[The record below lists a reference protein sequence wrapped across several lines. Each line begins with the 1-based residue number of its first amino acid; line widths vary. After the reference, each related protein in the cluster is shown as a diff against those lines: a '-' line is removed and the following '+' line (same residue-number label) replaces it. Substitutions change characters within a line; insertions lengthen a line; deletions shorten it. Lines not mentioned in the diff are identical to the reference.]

1 METATTQGQSYH
13 TTGATLYMAMEISE
27 GKWKLGLSTGAG
39 QKGRERNVRAGDLE
53 GLKREIVSGRRRFGL
68 PEGCRVLSC
77 YEAGRVG
84 FWLHRFLES
93 VGVVSLVVDAASI
106 DVSRRAR
113 RAKTD
118 RLDVHKLLAKL
129 MRYDGGERK
138 AWSVVRV
145 PTIEQEDARHL
156 HRGLLALKKDRTRV
170 VNRIKGLLATQ
181 GVRLTGVQVV
191 GLRLEGLKMW
201 DGSAL
206 GPGLRARIGW
216 EQQRL
221 VQIEQQIRELQA
233 ERRRVLR
240 TGRGQLAVE
249 QIHQLMKLR
258 AVGPNSAWVF
268 VHELFSWRDLR
279 NRRQLGALA
288 GLTPTPHASGAS
300 YRDLGISK
308 AGNPQVR
315 MMIVEIAWA
324 WLRFQPHSELSQ
336 WYRRRFGTGSKR
348 LRRIGIVAL
357 GRKLLIALWRYLDS
371 GEVPAGATLKV

>member
-13 TTGATLYMAMEISE
+13 TAGSTLYMAMEISE

-53 GLKREIVSGRRRFGL
+53 GLKREIASGRRRFGL

-93 VGVVSLVVDAASI
+93 VGVESLVVDAASI

-129 MRYDGGERK
+129 MRYDGGDRK

-156 HRGLLALKKDRTRV
+156 HRGLWALKKDRTRV

-181 GVRLTGVQVV
+181 GIRLPGMQVV
-191 GLRLEGLKMW
+191 GLRLEGLKVW

-249 QIHQLMKLR
+249 QIRQLMKLR

-288 GLTPTPHASGAS
+288 GLAPTPYASGGS

-315 MMIVEIAWA
+315 MMVVEIAWG
-324 WLRFQPHSELSQ
+324 WLRFQPRSELSQ
-336 WYRRRFGTGSKR
+336 WYCQRFGTGGKR
-348 LRRIGIVAL
+348 LRRIGIVAM
-357 GRKLLIALWRYLDS
+357 GRKLLIALWQYLDS